1 MSRWTWSGVGAA
13 AALAGLLAA
22 SPQAPADGDVR
33 PPAVRVGLIS
43 SLFGDAPEPVV
54 QIAMRPFK
62 SILEA
67 QTGAVGQI
75 VPGGDAD
82 SLGRQLK
89 DGQLQLAVFQ
99 GVEFAW
105 ARLKQPA
112 LKPVLV
118 AVNQGRAV
126 RADLVV
132 LKDGKASCCEDL
144 RGQAVALPRLSRQHC
159 LLFLERHCV
168 PSGST
173 PEQCFARVT
182 APGSAEDALDD
193 VVDGAVQAAVIDDA
207 DLEAYQKDK
216 PARAAKL
223 KALMQSEPFPC
234 AVLVIASYPGALDE
248 RLLERFRAGMIDAKS
263 TDRGRQFLKLCR
275 VAGFEAPPADLE
287 QTLADIAR
295 AYPPPA
301 E

>member
-1 MSRWTWSGVGAA
+1 MNRWTWAGAGAA
-13 AALAGLLAA
+13 AALVGLLAA
-22 SPQAPADGDVR
+22 SPQAPAGGEAR
-33 PPAVRVGLIS
+33 PPTVRVGLIS

-54 QIAMRPFK
+54 QVAMRPFK

-67 QTGAVGQI
+67 RTGAVGEI
-75 VPGGDAD
+75 VAGGDAD
-82 SLGRQLK
+82 GLARQLK
-89 DGQLQLAVFQ
+89 DGRLQLAVFQ

-105 ARLKQPA
+105 ARLKQPD
-112 LKPVLV
+112 LQPVLV
-118 AVNQGRAV
+118 GVNQRGAV

-132 LKDGKASCCEDL
+132 LKDGKAACCEDL
-144 RGQAVALPRLSRQHC
+144 RGQAVALPRLSRRHC
-159 LLFLERHCV
+159 LLFLERRCV

-216 PARAAKL
+216 PARAARL
-223 KALMQSEPFPC
+223 KALVQSEPFPG

-248 RLLERFRAGMIDAKS
+248 KLLRRFCDGMIDAKS

-275 VAGFEAPPADLE
+275 AAGFEVPPADFE
-287 QTLADIAR
+287 QTLADVAR